1 MDTAGTYRVLIFL
14 TLVGTVYVLA
24 AGVLIRKTLVRF
36 RGAGGPVKSAPIWYS
51 RVVLGLAGLGILC
64 AAYVYFLEP
73 YWPSVTHIQID
84 TAKLVAGAGPV
95 RVVLISDLHSDAKAR
110 LEEQLPGII
119 AKENPDVI
127 LFAGD
132 CVNSSDGLAV
142 FKKCIAGLAQLAP
155 TFAVRGNW
163 DAAFW
168 RDLDLF
174 GGTGV
179 KELDGGGID
188 LEIRGASISVN
199 GLAVGHEAQI
209 DDVLGGMPS
218 GNFTLFLYHY
228 PDEIENVSSHHI
240 DLYCAGHTHGGQVGL
255 PWYGA
260 LITLSRF
267 DKKYESGLYRK
278 EDTILYVNRG
288 IGMEGGHAPRV
299 RFWAR
304 PEVTVIDIVSAP
316 RQATSNWLRQLD
328 SEVYSGILFGLWQR
342 LN

>member
-1 MDTAGTYRVLIFL
+1 MDTAGTYRVLVFL

-24 AGVLIRKTLVRF
+24 AGVLIRKLVRL
-36 RGAGGPVKSAPIWYS
+36 RGAGGPVKGAQIWYS

-64 AAYVYFLEP
+64 GAYGYFVEP
-73 YWPSVTHIQID
+73 YWPSVTHIQIGS
-84 TAKLVAGAGPV
+84 AKLVEGAGPI
-95 RVVLISDLHSDAKAR
+95 RVVLISDLHSDANPR
-110 LEEQLPGII
+110 LEERLPGII

-132 CVNSSDGLAV
+132 CVNSRDGLAV
-142 FKKCIAGLAQLAP
+142 FKKCIAGLAELAP
-155 TFAVRGNW
+155 TFGVRGNW
-163 DAAFW
+163 DTAFW

-179 KELDGGGID
+179 KELDGQGID
-188 LEIRGASISVN
+188 LEIRGASVSIN

-209 DDVLGGMPS
+209 DDVLGRMPS
-218 GNFTLFLYHY
+218 GNVTLFLYHY
-228 PDEIENVSSHHI
+228 PDELDSVSSHRI
-240 DLYCAGHTHGGQVGL
+240 DLYCAGHTHGGQVSL

-299 RFWAR
+299 RFWSR
-304 PEVTVIDIVSAP
+304 PEITVIDIVPAAG
-316 RQATSNWLRQLD
+316 RATSN
-328 SEVYSGILFGLWQR
+328 
-342 LN
+342 